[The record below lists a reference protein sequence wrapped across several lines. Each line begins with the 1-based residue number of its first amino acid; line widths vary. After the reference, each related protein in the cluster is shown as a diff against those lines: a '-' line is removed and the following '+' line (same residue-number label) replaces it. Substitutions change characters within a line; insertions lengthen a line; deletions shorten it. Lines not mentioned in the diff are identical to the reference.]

1 MNSPFTSP
9 LATFHAWFWLFQFG
23 LLRGILVLSKTT
35 KTLLLENPV
44 HSSDTYQGFDAAIHT
59 SGCQMKN
66 TGLGKD
72 RFPSLG

>member
-1 MNSPFTSP
+1 
-9 LATFHAWFWLFQFG
+9 LAIPVRIVAWNPRVVEDDEDFA
-23 LLRGILVLSKTT
+23 I
-35 KTLLLENPV
+35 ENPV